1 MRVQPWKALWPLVH
15 LLEVDIPSSQ
25 RNLVEKCTNLRMGFH
40 SLPHLIGWI
49 KHLLA
54 LYKDFKCSACIHA
67 CVPGEWVMT
76 VEAGESFRTSGIR
89 ITNGWAAKWVLGTK
103 QGSSGRPS
111 SVLSH
116 LSSPNLIFK
125 KKISLNVSNII
136 RAQTYSEFNQSWR
149 WLTKSLI
156 FKTPPTGYLRQPHRT
171 SCLVSRI
178 KLSLTK
184 ERQTPYQLGL

>member
-1 MRVQPWKALWPLVH
+1 MRRKHTVRVQPWKALWPLVH

-25 RNLVEKCTNLRMGFH
+25 RNLVEKCTTLRMGFH

-49 KHLLA
+49 KHPLA

-76 VEAGESFRTSGIR
+76 MEARESFRTSGIR

-125 KKISLNVSNII
+125 KKLVWMF
-136 RAQTYSEFNQSWR
+136 QTLKE
-149 WLTKSLI
+149 
-156 FKTPPTGYLRQPHRT
+156 HRHT
-171 SCLVSRI
+171 LSSINPEDDL
-178 KLSLTK
+178 LSL
-184 ERQTPYQLGL
+184 